1 MIHARVKVCGI
12 TTVSDAAA
20 CLAAGADHLGV
31 IFARST
37 RRVAPERAKE
47 IREAVPDASLVGV
60 FAGETVDRVAD
71 VARVAGL
78 DMIQL
83 HGGESPAYCEAV
95 ADAVSTP
102 IMKVLAPGHAADP
115 EELGRYRTACF
126 FLFDMDKRSSNG
138 IGAMRKLWAQ
148 AARAARRGRRVFLAG
163 GLTPLN
169 VWEAVHQTAPYG
181 VDVCR
186 GVERAPGVKDVDALM
201 RFIAEVRR

>member
-1 MIHARVKVCGI
+1 MIHTRVKVCGI
-12 TTVSDAAA
+12 TTAGDAAA

-37 RRVAPERAKE
+37 RRVTAERAKE

-60 FAGETVDRVAD
+60 FAGEAVDRVAD
-71 VARVAGL
+71 VARAAGL

-83 HGGESPAYCEAV
+83 HGGESPIYCEAL
-95 ADAVSTP
+95 ADSVSTP
-102 IMKVLAPGHAADP
+102 IMKVLGPGQVADP
-115 EELGRYRTACF
+115 ENLGRYRAVCF

-138 IGAMRKLWAQ
+138 IGAMRRLWAE

-169 VWEAVHQTAPYG
+169 VREAVHQTAPFG

-186 GVERAPGVKDVDALM
+186 GVEQAPGVKDIDALM